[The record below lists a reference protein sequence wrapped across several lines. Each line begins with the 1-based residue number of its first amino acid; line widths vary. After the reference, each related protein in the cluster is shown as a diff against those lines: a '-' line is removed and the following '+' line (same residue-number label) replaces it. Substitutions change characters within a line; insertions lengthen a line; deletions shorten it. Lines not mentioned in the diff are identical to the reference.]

1 MSFDAEVYE
10 ENQKQITERQR
21 LEEFARFKVKMDMTA
36 DQIKEAVYE
45 YEYEQA
51 KENHDWLRDLIVAY
65 YENQKMSDEEYLDM
79 YMDYVHV
86 QDEDDALRDQ
96 LYKEITNE

>member
-1 MSFDAEVYE
+1 MANLHNAEQVLE
-10 ENQKQITERQR
+10 QERKQ
-21 LEEFARFKVKMDMTA
+21 EFAKFKVKMDMTA

-45 YEYEQA
+45 YEYELA
-51 KENHDWLRDLIVAY
+51 RDNKDWLYDLVVAY
-65 YENQKMSDEEYLDM
+65 YKNQSLSDEEYLDM